1 MTHICFL
8 KCKKRYKRRS
18 KEKVM
23 DYVPED
29 LIIVGCKNGHENQMH
44 SDTEIEEVVCFF
56 CGDKVFKVEN
66 D

>member
-1 MTHICFL
+1 
-8 KCKKRYKRRS
+8 
-18 KEKVM
+18 M

-29 LIIVGCKNGHENQMH
+29 LIIVGCKNGHEHQMH

-66 D
+66 DWA